1 MSVTDL
7 HKIISIIP
15 DIMKFAEASQ
25 NNIDIC
31 IQSLLGLKKIYIP
44 DDYIEFLKNISDG
57 VSVNGISLFGTIDQ
71 KYKIYLF
78 PSLIT
83 VNKQFSDIMFLK
95 DYLIIGQFFNLY
107 IVYNYNSKLYEIIN
121 LTTNSPIYVCFSFE
135 RLFYELL
142 IKRNDE

>member
-121 LTTNSPIYVCFSFE
+121 LTTNSPIYACFSFE